1 MIITRSDSS
10 VKDMTLSQ
18 FKESLNN
25 DAWLR
30 EMCSDITD
38 SETVFIDN
46 AAFNHQTNA
55 FDMPLA
61 VVLHSGWRGVNSTL
75 LDFGIFYVEN
85 VSFYEHQHES
95 FKVSESI
102 YDKNWCFQGVPVVNE
117 NGGRVTESELIACL
131 PESFSTITLGAKDMI
146 SEPLSTCSIDINTDE
161 TGFRKAVFKPTY
173 RLAIQANVKEI
184 GAVCSNNV
192 EHLNDG
198 GCINLSLYETAEG
211 NYVCSRVFS
220 LSKEDKVIKD
230 IVTATSLNEVKAFFG
245 NGAVAEKLYEEA
257 RI

>member
-1 MIITRSDSS
+1 MIITRGDSS
-10 VKDMTLSQ
+10 VEKMTLSQ
-18 FKESLNN
+18 FQESLNN
-25 DAWLR
+25 DTWLR

-61 VVLHSGWRGVNSTL
+61 VVLNTGWRGVNSTL
-75 LDFGIFYVEN
+75 LGFGIFYVEN
-85 VSFYEHQHES
+85 ISFYEHQHES

-117 NGGRVTESELIACL
+117 NGDRVTESELIACL
-131 PESFSTITLGAKDMI
+131 PESFSTIDIGAKDMMPETLI
-146 SEPLSTCSIDINTDE
+146 ACSIDISADGL
-161 TGFRKAVFKPTY
+161 GFRKAVFKPTY
-173 RLAIQANVKEI
+173 NLAIQANVKEI
-184 GAVCSNNV
+184 GTVCSNNI
-192 EHLNDG
+192 ESLNNG
-198 GCINLSLYETAEG
+198 GCIDLSLYETIEG
-211 NYVCSRVFS
+211 SYVCSRVFS

-230 IVTATSLNEVKAFFG
+230 IATATSLDEVKAFFG